1 MPNLSLARDAEAP
14 EGSTLRGERRGFS
27 EGLASFHAF
36 HECLAWMSRMCLSL
50 KAWLLQVILTLT
62 WLQILEYSS
71 FSLYLSHTLSLLHA
85 SLSHLVKDKTR
96 WPGTWSSSSLLSR
109 CEAHFLTDREM
120 IWTVQLHFSTRVD
133 NIYIG
138 LRLEKP
144 LIETSQ
150 VVTLQTEVL
159 CGIRRADR
167 SRDHFQPR
175 LKIKKK
181 KKTTERN
188 LINFLSKCQ

>member
-1 MPNLSLARDAEAP
+1 MSCLDVKDVS
-14 EGSTLRGERRGFS
+14 FF
-27 EGLASFHAF
+27 EGLTFASYFNTN
-36 HECLAWMSRMCLSL
+36 
-50 KAWLLQVILTLT
+50 LTPDP
-62 WLQILEYSS
+62 EYSS
-71 FSLYLSHTLSLLHA
+71 FSLYLSHALYLLHA

-96 WPGTWSSSSLLSR
+96 WPGTWSSSPLLSR
-109 CEAHFLTDREM
+109 CKADFLTDREM

-133 NIYIG
+133 NIYVG

-167 SRDHFQPR
+167 GRDHFQPR

-181 KKTTERN
+181 KLQRGT
-188 LINFLSKCQ
+188 